1 MQIIIFISIIIIL
14 AIYAIKIKIDS
25 AIIEKSFISIV
36 NHSFRTPL
44 TRIKWMSDSLDPDM
58 PRLEQQEITKNIS
71 NTTNYILG
79 IIDMLAGMKDI
90 NNTATQTFKT
100 ISMREIIEDGI
111 SKFNNSINEKRIQ
124 LRVPAFSNLPLLTV
138 DTKKIS
144 FSIHAMLENAI
155 FYSHYEGIVNIE
167 AKLDENKIILAI
179 SDNGMGMTWKDRR
192 NVFKK
197 FYRSEDAVKMN
208 TDGMGIS
215 LYISK
220 KIIENHKGTIEA
232 KSEGKNKGSTFL
244 ITLPI

>member
-1 MQIIIFISIIIIL
+1 MQIIIFISILVIL
-14 AIYAIKIKIDS
+14 AIYVVKIKIDS

-100 ISMREIIEDGI
+100 ISMREIIEEGI
-111 SKFNNSINEKRIQ
+111 AKFNKSINEKRIQ
-124 LRVPAFSNLPLLTV
+124 LNVPTFSDLPILTV

-144 FSIHAMLENAI
+144 FSIHSILENAI
-155 FYSHYEGIVNIE
+155 FYSHYEGVVTID
-167 AKLDENKIILAI
+167 AKLVDKKIILTI

-232 KSEGKNKGSTFL
+232 KSEGKNKGATFY